1 MKLAAEDV
9 GGDCPTSGDERP
21 GGGGVDSSGVEGG
34 KRPSSCSVEA
44 SGIPLAGVVFV
55 EENGAVVTVVVV
67 TAAVVK
73 LISVGSSRVGK
84 VDVVVVAVVN
94 GSNELVTVFVPSTE

>member
-1 MKLAAEDV
+1 M
-9 GGDCPTSGDERP
+9 
-21 GGGGVDSSGVEGG
+21 
-34 KRPSSCSVEA
+34 
-44 SGIPLAGVVFV
+44 VVV

-84 VDVVVVAVVN
+84 VDVVVVVVVN
-94 GSNELVTVFVPSTE
+94 GSNQLVTVFVPSTE